1 MRSAPSVICCR
12 AYAERMFA
20 LDDVPT
26 VVNLR
31 KHTMSVPSLVDLDV
45 ASRRWTRAAT
55 IGRSSISPRRRSR
68 TSAARR
74 SLEFAR
80 IGNEALPRWCAS
92 TRTASRRALRQAI
105 PLRPISQAGGQERA
119 AVEHSEEHQLIR
131 CNLSVRD
138 TKSDTA
144 GSSTGL
150 LDVAPS
156 RIDSTLVQVRPLGAA
171 EEKLVEMTFGR

>member
-1 MRSAPSVICCR
+1 
-12 AYAERMFA
+12 
-20 LDDVPT
+20 
-26 VVNLR
+26 
-31 KHTMSVPSLVDLDV
+31 
-45 ASRRWTRAAT
+45 
-55 IGRSSISPRRRSR
+55 
-68 TSAARR
+68 
-74 SLEFAR
+74 
-80 IGNEALPRWCAS
+80 
-92 TRTASRRALRQAI
+92 
-105 PLRPISQAGGQERA
+105 
-119 AVEHSEEHQLIR
+119 VEHSEEHQLIR